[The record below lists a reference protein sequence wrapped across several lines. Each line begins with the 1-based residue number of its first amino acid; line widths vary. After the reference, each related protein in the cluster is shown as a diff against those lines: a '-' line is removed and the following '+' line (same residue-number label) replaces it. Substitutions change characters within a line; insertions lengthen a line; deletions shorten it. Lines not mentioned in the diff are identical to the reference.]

1 MSNEPMKKLP
11 FLFLLV
17 LSTTG
22 CRYKTTD
29 LIAPEGDTVPQQTFL
44 PVDTAAI
51 NARKRAMQAKRDSL
65 LQDSLIKDSLL
76 QDSLS
81 KHGKR
86 KGAHRMIK

>member
-1 MSNEPMKKLP
+1 MSSEPMKKLP
-11 FLFLLV
+11 FIFLLV
-17 LSTTG
+17 LATTG

-29 LIAPEGDTVPQQTFL
+29 LIAPEGDTVAQAAFL
-44 PVDTAAI
+44 PPDTAAI
-51 NARKRAMQAKRDSL
+51 NARKRAMQAKKDSL
-65 LQDSLIKDSLL
+65 LQDSLIKGSLL

>member
-1 MSNEPMKKLP
+1 MCNEPMKKLP

-17 LSTTG
+17 LATTG

-29 LIAPEGDTVPQQTFL
+29 LIAPEGDTVAQAAFL
-44 PVDTAAI
+44 PPDTAAI
-51 NARKRAMQAKRDSL
+51 NARKRAMLAKKDSL

>member
-1 MSNEPMKKLP
+1 MKQIL
-11 FLFLLV
+11 FFFIFLLV

-29 LIAPEGDTVPQQTFL
+29 LIAPEGDTVAQAAFL
-44 PVDTAAI
+44 PPDTAAI
-51 NARKRAMQAKRDSL
+51 NARKRALQATKDSL

-81 KHGKR
+81 KHAKR
-86 KGAHRMIK
+86 R